1 MNWSW
6 ELRPAAE
13 RDLKKL
19 DRKIVASVFDA
30 LDRLTSEMAE
40 HGRPVHSDTKKLR
53 GLENQFRLRVG
64 SYRIRYEVEFRES
77 KCEKGEVSLE
87 GAIVVIHVL
96 NRREAY

>member
-6 ELRPAAE
+6 ELRPASE
-13 RDLKKL
+13 RELKKL
-19 DRKIVASVFDA
+19 DRKSVASVLDA

-40 HGRPVHSDTKKLR
+40 NGRPAQSDTKKLR

-64 SYRIRYEVEFRES
+64 SYRIRYEVEFRENKS
-77 KCEKGEVSLE
+77 ELGELSLE
-87 GAIVVIHVL
+87 GVIVVIHVL